1 MNYEFLSTDP
11 SCIFRPVE
19 DSVLRQ
25 PVYPGA
31 DFTLLDVLAN
41 ELLWFAS
48 TPSLSKNA
56 LQKQLKL
63 KAKTYPKGNTYP
75 DTLHKAFALVGPFM
89 IPLRRIEV
97 CINDCVAFERQYK
110 SLESCPACGESRYSS
125 NKSARRVFFYMSM
138 KDRIR
143 RMFADVK
150 TSKLLQSHAEVKY
163 VFFFSNSKIFYN
175 FFDRG
180 GNQ

>member
-41 ELLWFAS
+41 DFLWFAS